1 MIGMRSSALSAEAA
15 AADADQMAGPWPA
28 RPAANF
34 PAAERFSATFPE
46 RNSVIRPAAHVD
58 IVVPVTTHQ
67 RDLELIIIRLH
78 SFLAEFPFAAQVTIA
93 TASPSERTWTTA
105 RRLAGLFTEV
115 SAVRTGATGRGPA
128 LRAVWAGSDADVLA
142 YLDPDLSIDLAA
154 LVPLIEPL
162 VAGTADV
169 AVGTR
174 LEPGA
179 GPQRRARRE
188 VTSCGYGL
196 LLQAGLGTGLADAQ
210 CGFKAITRDCARDL
224 LPLTSDG
231 DWFFDSELITLA
243 RRAGLRVHEVAVN
256 EPFGPS
262 YSPAPGHSAGP
273 GHSAERPRT
282 RRNKARR
289 RLGEPLSA
297 FAAIGLAST
306 LVYAACFLVLRQIVP
321 VQAANAASLLVTA
334 VANTAANR
342 RFTFG
347 IGGRADAL
355 RHQLRGLIAFAA
367 GLALTAGS
375 LAILQAA
382 DHQAGRGSELAVVIA
397 ASSAAMVLRFGLY
410 SNWVFEGNA
419 A

>member
-1 MIGMRSSALSAEAA
+1 MRSSALSAEAA

-67 RDLELIIIRLH
+67 RDLELMIIRLH
-78 SFLAEFPFAAQVTIA
+78 SFLAAEFPFAAQVTIA
-93 TASPSERTWTTA
+93 TAGPSERTWTTA
-105 RRLAGLFTEV
+105 RRLAGLFAEV
-115 SAVRTGATGRGPA
+115 SAVRTGATSRGPA

-154 LVPLIEPL
+154 LLPLIEPL

-188 VTSCGYGL
+188 VTSCGYSL
-196 LLQAGLGTGLADAQ
+196 LLQAGLDTGLADAQ

-231 DWFFDSELITLA
+231 NWFFDSELIALA

-256 EPFGPS
+256 EPAGPGR
-262 YSPAPGHSAGP
+262 SPGPGHSAGRP
-273 GHSAERPRT
+273 GT
-282 RRNKARR
+282 RRNQAAR
-289 RLGEPLSA
+289 RLGEPLTA

-306 LVYAACFLVLRQIVP
+306 LVYAACFLALRQVMP

-347 IGGRADAL
+347 IGGRAAAL

-397 ASSAAMVLRFGLY
+397 ASSAAMLLRFGLY